1 MCLGCLSLKS
11 FEKPLSAEEEK
22 EILERLYNGDNKA
35 RDILVEKNMRLVA
48 HMTKKY
54 STPDR
59 DVRDLISVGTVG
71 LIKAINSFK
80 PDKGIRFATYA
91 AKCIDNELLMMLRS
105 EKKKSREVSIY
116 EPIGTDK
123 EGNEISIIEIVSDE
137 EKDIV
142 EDCIFDERIACL
154 YKKMGRVLNKREMT
168 VISERYGLFG
178 NDEKTQCELAK
189 ELGISRSYVS
199 RIEKKALEK
208 LKMEDKLWEENTI
221 GKLSADMPLELQT
234 FELPPLSVFLDAVT
248 ENATVK
254 RAQSEVEQVKNE
266 YRLQKRDWWN
276 YFKLNGNY
284 SYGKY
289 NVLSNASD
297 EYTPMYQTTMS
308 NAQHSFSVG
317 ASVGISFGDLIN
329 RQLKLKKYK
338 YDIEQLQYTQEEVM
352 EERRLRV
359 LEAYN
364 AVTEQ
369 MSTIKAK
376 AETAALYN
384 AQTKILENDF
394 IQGKIEIS
402 TLSIERARRTGA
414 VTSYEQA
421 RVTLHNSVILLE
433 MLTNIKIIKEK

>member
-1 MCLGCLSLKS
+1 
-11 FEKPLSAEEEK
+11 
-22 EILERLYNGDNKA
+22 
-35 RDILVEKNMRLVA
+35 
-48 HMTKKY
+48 MT
-54 STPDR
+54 SIPQC
-59 DVRDLISVGTVG
+59 
-71 LIKAINSFK
+71 IK
-80 PDKGIRFATYA
+80 
-91 AKCIDNELLMMLRS
+91 
-105 EKKKSREVSIY
+105 
-116 EPIGTDK
+116 
-123 EGNEISIIEIVSDE
+123 
-137 EKDIV
+137 
-142 EDCIFDERIACL
+142 
-154 YKKMGRVLNKREMT
+154 
-168 VISERYGLFG
+168 
-178 NDEKTQCELAK
+178 
-189 ELGISRSYVS
+189 
-199 RIEKKALEK
+199 
-208 LKMEDKLWEENTI
+208 
-221 GKLSADMPLELQT
+221 LQ
-234 FELPPLSVFLDAVT
+234 
-248 ENATVK
+248 
-254 RAQSEVEQVKNE
+254 
-266 YRLQKRDWWN
+266 
-276 YFKLNGNY
+276 
-284 SYGKY
+284 
-289 NVLSNASD
+289 
-297 EYTPMYQTTMS
+297 YT